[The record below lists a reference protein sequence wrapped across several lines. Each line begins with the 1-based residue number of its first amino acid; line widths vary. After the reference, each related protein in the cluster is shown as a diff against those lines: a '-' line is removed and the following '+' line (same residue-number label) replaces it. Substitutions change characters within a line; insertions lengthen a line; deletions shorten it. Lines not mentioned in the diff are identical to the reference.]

1 MEGIHCNFT
10 LLGKLESGNT
20 VERSEFQRLTTE
32 NINLKERVSEMK
44 LTPNSLYGKEDK
56 VKYLPEYLTLMKV
69 FQLLELYVP
78 ESSRSP
84 IFKFEKL
91 MLVLMKLR
99 LNLPI
104 QDLAYRF
111 EVSKSTVSR
120 IFNSVIHVL
129 YGRMKDFIFWL
140 DGKQLQLTMPMEF
153 RKKVLV

>member
-1 MEGIHCNFT
+1 
-10 LLGKLESGNT
+10 
-20 VERSEFQRLTTE
+20 
-32 NINLKERVSEMK
+32 
-44 LTPNSLYGKEDK
+44 
-56 VKYLPEYLTLMKV
+56 MKV

-153 RKKVLV
+153 RKKSFGLKVAIIIDCFEIFIERPSKLHGRAETWSSYKHHNTVKFLIGITPQGAGSFLSKGWGGQ